1 MILIKLLKVGYIE
14 SYLGRNIE
22 IVFFLLIFNMD
33 RHWWLER

>member
-22 IVFFLLIFNMD
+22 IVFFPTNF
-33 RHWWLER
+33 